1 MIAKTP
7 KPPYYAVIFTSV
19 LIEDTEE
26 YQKVSADLE
35 ALAEKQDGFL
45 GFEAARSG
53 LGLFI
58 SYWKDEEAIQ
68 NWKAVASHE
77 IAQKRGREEWYDKFQ
92 VRVAK
97 VERAY
102 GFEKDS

>member
-7 KPPYYAVIFTSV
+7 KPPYYAVIFTST
-19 LIEDTEE
+19 LREDTEE
-26 YQKVSADLE
+26 YQKVSLE
-35 ALAEKQDGFL
+35 LETLAEKQDGFL

-68 NWKAVASHE
+68 KWKAVASHQV
-77 IAQKRGREEWYDKFQ
+77 AQKRGKDEWYEKFQ

-102 GFEKDS
+102 GFELS